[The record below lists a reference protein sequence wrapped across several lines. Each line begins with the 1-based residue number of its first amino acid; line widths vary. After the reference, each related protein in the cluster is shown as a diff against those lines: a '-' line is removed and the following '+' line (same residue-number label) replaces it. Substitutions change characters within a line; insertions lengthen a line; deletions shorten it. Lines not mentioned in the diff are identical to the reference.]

1 MNSGFVF
8 IALQAVVVL
17 VIVAVLVLPERL
29 RLERRARQLLR
40 AFPHAERKSVFLSF
54 PSVMGRRAVMGARIA
69 EVETDGWTLLR
80 ATEASPWR
88 TLRSWGGG
96 LTLHFIR
103 AIKVGPVDPPVMAT
117 DARMAD

>member
-1 MNSGFVF
+1 MYSVFVF

-29 RLERRARQLLR
+29 RLERPARQLLR
-40 AFPHAERKSVFLSF
+40 AFPHAERKSVLLSF

-69 EVETDGWTLLR
+69 EVETDGWNFLR

-103 AIKVGPVDPPVMAT
+103 PFKVGPISPSSRRTEQPVA
-117 DARMAD
+117 